1 MTESIQKE
9 DWERFRALGRVPPSI
24 REIVLRSWVRS
35 RENRKIETR
44 THAPSL
50 ALDELSVVR
59 SRNAR
64 LRQAARSVM
73 AQTGYLLND
82 AGAMLLLCD
91 SAGVVMDASG
101 DARMLARGEENHLR
115 PGGRWDENA
124 IGTNAIG
131 TALQMGKPVAIAG
144 VEHFCEAI
152 QRWSCAAAP
161 VRCPI
166 TGTVLGAVDISGPS
180 NELAGPV
187 SALSVTLALQIE
199 EAMRSLG
206 LQEHRGL
213 IETLL
218 AREPGDRNDGV
229 MLLDR
234 YGQAIW
240 SNTVLREAASDEN
253 DPVPQLLRESA
264 RPGDGDVRSMA
275 ERMRNA
281 LPEAGIDLL
290 GPKGEPQ
297 GVLVTLRR
305 PMARGVPLAARR
317 TIPLTAIAETGPQLA
332 EICAKASLLL
342 ESGVPILIKGA
353 PGSGKETLAAALHE
367 AGPQAARP
375 FEVVDCSLLDA
386 DVLRADQANGTGF
399 MRLAQTGGTL
409 CLDEPGQTPP
419 KVQSALAQ
427 VLAVLARSR
436 SEGAALQVIS
446 LSSSKL
452 SESMQTGELRSDL
465 HFRLAGT
472 KLYLPSLSERRAD
485 IPGLL
490 RRFAELNAQA
500 HPGRALRFTPK
511 AISRLQA
518 YDWPGNLREMRNLIE
533 SLAATSLSRLIDAT
547 DLPAEIAAPVGQR
560 REDTLRQRERAAILD
575 AVSDAGGNMTEAAR
589 RLGIS
594 RSTLYL
600 KLDQYGLPRRR
611 G

>member
-1 MTESIQKE
+1 MRESIQKE

-35 RENRKIETR
+35 RENRKIESR
-44 THAPSL
+44 TYAPSL
-50 ALDELSVVR
+50 ALDELSLVR
-59 SRNAR
+59 TRNAR
-64 LRQAARSVM
+64 LRQAAQPVM
-73 AQTGYLLND
+73 AQAGYMLND
-82 AGAMLLLCD
+82 ASAMLLLCNSD
-91 SAGVVMDASG
+91 GIVMDASG
-101 DARMLARGEENHLR
+101 DARMLARGEENHLH
-115 PGGRWDENA
+115 PGGRWDESA

-199 EAMRSLG
+199 EAMRSIG

-218 AREPGDRNDGV
+218 ARGSSPRNDGV

-240 SNTVLREAASDEN
+240 SNAALREAARGPD
-253 DPVPQLLRESA
+253 DPLPQALRDSA
-264 RPGDGDVRSMA
+264 RPGDGDVRAMA
-275 ERMRNA
+275 ERMRAA

-290 GPKGEPQ
+290 GPQGEPQ
-297 GVLVTLRR
+297 GVLVTLKR
-305 PMARGVPLAARR
+305 PMPRGVPLAARR
-317 TIPLTAIAETGPQLA
+317 TIALSAIAETGPQLA
-332 EICAKASLLL
+332 EICTKASRLM

-353 PGSGKETLAAALHE
+353 PGSGKETLAAALHD
-367 AGPQAARP
+367 AGPQAGRP

-386 DVLRADQANGTGF
+386 DVLRADQANGTGIL
-399 MRLAQTGGTL
+399 RLSETGGTL

-419 KVQSALAQ
+419 GSQSALTQ
-427 VLAVLARSR
+427 ILAALARDAAD
-436 SEGAALQVIS
+436 GAGVRVIS
-446 LSSSKL
+446 LSSVKL
-452 SESMQTGELRSDL
+452 SESMQAGSLRSDL
-465 HFRLAGT
+465 HFRLAGA
-472 KLYLPSLSERRAD
+472 KLYLPSLCERRAD

-490 RRFAELNAQA
+490 RRFATLCAQA
-500 HPGRALRFTPK
+500 HPARTLRFTPK
-511 AISRLQA
+511 AVARLQA
-518 YDWPGNLREMRNLIE
+518 HDWPGNLREMRNLVE
-533 SLAATSLSRLIDAT
+533 SLSATSLSRLIDVA
-547 DLPAEIAAPVGQR
+547 DLPSEISAPVGRQR
-560 REDTLRQRERAAILD
+560 EETLRHRERAAILD
-575 AVSDAGGNMTEAAR
+575 AISDAGGNMTEAAR

-611 G
+611 